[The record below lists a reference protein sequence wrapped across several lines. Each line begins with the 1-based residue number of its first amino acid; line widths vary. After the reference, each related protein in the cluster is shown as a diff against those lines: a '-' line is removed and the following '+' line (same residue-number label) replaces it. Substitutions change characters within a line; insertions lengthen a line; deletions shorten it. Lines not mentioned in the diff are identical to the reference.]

1 MPCLST
7 EKSAVSLMGI
17 FLYPI
22 CCFSFTAFNIFSL
35 FYIFAIL
42 TTMDICVVIFG
53 LILFE
58 TLMCFGGLEVCFIFG
73 LGKFS
78 LLCFQLCSLPLLCLL
93 LGPQNANI
101 S

>member
-58 TLMCFGGLEVCFIFG
+58 TLMCFGGLEVCFIFWAREIFTIM
-73 LGKFS
+73 FS
-78 LLCFQLCSLPLLCLL
+78 IMFSASSLSSSGTPEC
-93 LGPQNANI
+93 
-101 S
+101 